1 MFGAAGRCLLKTR
14 KDLQWIGATAFL
26 EPQKTESSW

>member
-14 KDLQWIGATAFL
+14 KDLHWIEARAFL
-26 EPQKTESSW
+26 EPQKID